1 MFMCVSEFRNFLAIL
16 ETNIARKLPILQNS
30 CYKVSYFIAINLLIM
45 KLNEDSL
52 TLVGDLFEIL
62 GERLSL

>member
-16 ETNIARKLPILQNS
+16 ETNITRKLPILQNS

>member
-1 MFMCVSEFRNFLAIL
+1 MCVSEFRNFLAIL
-16 ETNIARKLPILQNS
+16 ETNITRKLPMLPNS
-30 CYKVSYFIAINLLIM
+30 CYKLSYFISINLLIM